1 MSARFLPANLVDND
15 TIDIFAT
22 PIGQIISP
30 PFSIFATNETPLI
43 QDDFDNAVPLPT
55 QFDIGH
61 PFPHEDTDDDNETV
75 YSEDANETRDL
86 ADFCDYVAEQHDL
99 GYVADDEL

>member
-1 MSARFLPANLVDND
+1 MSARFLPTNIVDND
-15 TIDIFAT
+15 TITLFAC
-22 PIGQIISP
+22 PIGQIITP
-30 PFSIFATNETPLI
+30 ALSIFATNET
-43 QDDFDNAVPLPT
+43 DDDNSTPLPT
-55 QFDIGH
+55 QFDIGY

-86 ADFCDYVAEQHDL
+86 ADFCDYVAEQHDI

>member
-15 TIDIFAT
+15 TITLFAS
-22 PIGQIISP
+22 PIGQIITP
-30 PFSIFATNETPLI
+30 PLSIFATNDTE
-43 QDDFDNAVPLPT
+43 DDNSTPLPT
-55 QFDIGH
+55 QFDFGY
-61 PFPHEDTDDDNETV
+61 PFPDEDTDDDNETV

-86 ADFCDYVAEQHDL
+86 ADFCDYVEEQHDL